1 MIWRED
7 VVVDV
12 VEIVEGNGL
21 GINVILLS
29 NISLETPFEAL
40 HNISVSESLITKSMM
55 ESCASIFSLLVSFVS
70 EMIAM
75 SLNQISWD
83 GGLPACS
90 R

>member
-1 MIWRED
+1 MIGRED

-70 EMIAM
+70 EMIVM
-75 SLNQISWD
+75 SLNQISWA
-83 GGLPACS
+83 GGLPAC
-90 R
+90 